1 MSYKQM
7 AVMVLVALSTATAS
21 ASVDELQAGGGS
33 LRGVWKVTHATDA
46 AGKTIDWSRP
56 SLIIFT
62 ERHYSLF
69 IVGGDRPRYGPQQQ
83 QPTPQQKVATFDAIS
98 TNGGTYEV
106 KGNKLTLMRTVAKN
120 QFAEGS
126 SQTVEYRIEGNTL
139 TLLYPDT
146 GGSHTLTRLE

>member
-1 MSYKQM
+1 VSYRQM
-7 AVMVLVALSTATAS
+7 AVMVLVALSAATAS
-21 ASVDELQAGGGS
+21 ASVEELQAGGGS

-69 IVGGDRPRYGPQQQ
+69 IVGGDRPRYEQQ
-83 QPTPQQKVATFDAIS
+83 QPTPQQKAATLDAIS

-106 KGNKLTLMRTVAKN
+106 KGNKLTMMRTVAKN
-120 QFAEGS
+120 LFAEGS

-139 TLLYPDT
+139 ELLYPDT

>member
-1 MSYKQM
+1 M

-33 LRGVWKVTHATDA
+33 LRGVWKVTHVTDA
-46 AGKTIDWSRP
+46 GKKTDWPRP

-69 IVGGDRPRYGPQQQ
+69 IVHGDRPRYEQQL
-83 QPTPQQKVATFDAIS
+83 TPQQKVATFDALS

-106 KGNKLTLMRTVAKN
+106 KGNKLTMMRTVAKN
-120 QFAEGS
+120 LFAEGS

>member
-1 MSYKQM
+1 MSYKQL
-7 AVMVLVALSTATAS
+7 AVMVLVAFSTAIAS

-33 LRGVWKVTHATDA
+33 LRGVWKVTHATA
-46 AGKTIDWSRP
+46 AGKRTDWSRP

-62 ERHYSLF
+62 QRHYSLF
-69 IVGGDRPRYGPQQQ
+69 IVLGDRPPYE
-83 QPTPQQKVATFDAIS
+83 QPTPQQKVATFDALS

-120 QFAEGS
+120 LYAEGS